1 MNGPVGERN
10 LWVEV
15 SDDTFSEPVQLTFLR
30 AGDPVIAAAVDIDG
44 EGQRPVYGLE
54 RGPEGALRVIPAHVC
69 AIEESGS
76 GMAWL
81 VYGGDAGV
89 VVTGPGGGPP
99 DPASLRAGGDLDFDS
114 YFIVAR
120 DDVDPPAPAWIDA
133 AST

>member
-15 SDDTFSEPVQLTFLR
+15 SDDTFTEPVQLTFLR
-30 AGDPVIAAAVDIDG
+30 AGEPAVALAVDIDG
-44 EGQRPVYGLE
+44 EGLRPVFGLE
-54 RGPEGALRVIPAHVC
+54 RDPDGAFRLIPAQVC

-81 VYGGDAGV
+81 VYGGNAGV
-89 VVTGPGGGPP
+89 VVAVAGDEPP
-99 DPASLRAGGDLDFDS
+99 EPAALREGGDLDFDA

-120 DDVDPPAPAWIDA
+120 GDVDPPSPAWIDQN
-133 AST
+133 